1 MHEDHSTI
9 PEESKSITNFGMLYS
24 VAVISIL
31 NQIQRKVKPLPSCLM
46 IAPYKHTC
54 NIIGPIPK
62 RQREPWPLMAT
73 NIFAKNIRSKVVAD
87 FQGLPETNSR
97 TEAVDG
103 EGIPCQTELS
113 AFGFSRPT
121 EFQYKK
127 FQEKNL
133 TQPVA
138 VNGQGVD
145 GLRPR
150 CQRTPTGPGPNQ
162 KNSLRLQ
169 GRFRNDNG
177 KRSR

>member
-97 TEAVDG
+97 TEAV
-103 EGIPCQTELS
+103 EKI
-113 AFGFSRPT
+113 SR
-121 EFQYKK
+121 KK
-127 FQEKNL
+127 FDSARGRQ
-133 TQPVA
+133 
-138 VNGQGVD
+138 
-145 GLRPR
+145 RPR
-150 CQRTPTGPGPNQ
+150 CRWTPA
-162 KNSLRLQ
+162 KVSK
-169 GRFRNDNG
+169 DSD
-177 KRSR
+177 RSRAESEELPQASGPVQK